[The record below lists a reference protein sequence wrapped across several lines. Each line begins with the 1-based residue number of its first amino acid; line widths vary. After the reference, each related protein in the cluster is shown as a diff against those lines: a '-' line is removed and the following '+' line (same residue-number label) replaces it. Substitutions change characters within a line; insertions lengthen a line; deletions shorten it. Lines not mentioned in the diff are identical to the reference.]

1 MANLQQLE
9 ETTKA
14 YVLEVRL
21 EDGETLHADMGDD
34 LESARAQLASIHS
47 RFGSDAFVLV
57 GDDTVVRSGDIR
69 HVQLHE
75 REVSGPGLL
84 ETLKARMGGD
94 GMSTYETD
102 QTQTRRADG
111 GRRQQQSGGILDEAF
126 VGYGR
131 RPWAETKPFFLTSEF
146 LTLVGAITAVAIAM
160 AMSDDLD
167 AVRGW
172 TLITG
177 IAAAYILSRGIAK
190 AGTRDP
196 NPREDVRY

>member
-1 MANLQQLE
+1 MANLQQE
-9 ETTKA
+9 VVQTTKA

-21 EDGETLHADMGDD
+21 DDGETLHADMGDD
-34 LESARAQLASIHS
+34 LDSARAQLASIHS
-47 RFGSDAFVLV
+47 RFGSDAFVLL
-57 GDDTVVRSGDIR
+57 GEDTVVRSGDIR

-84 ETLKARMGGD
+84 DTLKARMGGD
-94 GMSTYETD
+94 GMSTYETG
-102 QTQTRRADG
+102 QTQTRRSDG
-111 GRRQQQSGGILDEAF
+111 RGQQSGGILDEAF

-196 NPREDVRY
+196 NPRDDVRY